1 MRARTIL
8 KVFSVCLFMIFLVL
22 SGFAESKNSGQR
34 TYTSKW
40 TPRRNIASID
50 VGGSLSFIQAGYN
63 YEYMDTLW
71 GEEMTISDYVENAE
85 ALGFSAGAG
94 FYIVESLEIAA
105 SLNVFSKSLDGV
117 YGFSLPN
124 IFLWDDI
131 ASDEEEAN
139 PFFKETVFSLLV
151 NFHPVTSGSIRPFV
165 GAGISYISGKMDLL
179 HDIIYEETFY
189 WDWTHDIDIVEVE
202 FEKTNVN
209 KLGFNFSGG
218 MDFYITNRVA
228 FYASGRYILAKRE
241 VEHPLTTQWEEGGET
256 LELDLGGLSANLGI
270 KVFF

>member
-1 MRARTIL
+1 MKTKIIIQ
-8 KVFSVCLFMIFLVL
+8 VFSVYLFILFLVL
-22 SGFAESKNSGQR
+22 PGFSESSDSAQR

-50 VGGSLSFIQAGYN
+50 VGGSVSFIQAGYN
-63 YEYMDTLW
+63 YEYTDTLW
-71 GEEMTISDYVENAE
+71 GEDMTISDCVENAD

-105 SLNVFSKSLDGV
+105 HLNIFSKSLNGV

-124 IFLWDDI
+124 IYLWDDI

-139 PFFKETVFSLLV
+139 PFFRATVFSFIV
-151 NFHPVTSGSIRPFV
+151 NFHPVTSGSFRPFV
-165 GAGISYISGKMDLL
+165 GAGVSYISGKMDLL
-179 HDIIYEETFY
+179 YDIIYEETIY
-189 WDWTHDIDIVEVE
+189 WDWTHDIDIVEIE
-202 FEKTNVN
+202 FEETNVN

-228 FYASGRYILAKRE
+228 FYASGRYIIAKRE
-241 VEHPLTTQWEEGGET
+241 VEHPLTTQWEEGET
-256 LELDLGGLSANLGI
+256 IELNLGGLSANLGI